1 MRSASEMNKG
11 YLALMN
17 TTTATKNRI
26 LIVDD
31 EPGNIKILS
40 NVLAGDYALSVATS
54 GAQALQIAQVQLP
67 DIVLLDMVMPEMDG
81 IQVCEALQANEL
93 TKDIPVI
100 FVTSMSDTANE
111 ERGLNAGAVDYISK
125 PISPPIVKAR
135 VKIHIQNYLSKRFL
149 EKLLSDKS
157 TTLDDAKKEAA
168 SLLVFV

>member
-1 MRSASEMNKG
+1 MNAAASTE
-11 YLALMN
+11 
-17 TTTATKNRI
+17 KNRV

-40 NVLAGDYALSVATS
+40 SVLAGDYSLSVATG
-54 GAQALQIAQVQLP
+54 GAQALQIADVQAP

-81 IQVCEALQANEL
+81 IQVCEALKASEK
-93 TKDIPVI
+93 TRDIPVI
-100 FVTSMSDTANE
+100 FVTSMSDSANE
-111 ERGLNAGAVDYISK
+111 ERGLEAGAVDYISK

-149 EKLLSDKS
+149 ENLLSSKD
-157 TTLDDAKKEAA
+157 TTLDDAKKEAE

>member
-1 MRSASEMNKG
+1 MN
-11 YLALMN
+11 AA
-17 TTTATKNRI
+17 TTEKSRV

-40 NVLAGDYALSVATS
+40 NVLAGDYALSVATN
-54 GAQALQIAQVQLP
+54 GKQALEVARVQSP

-81 IQVCEALQANEL
+81 IQVCEALKASEE
-93 TKDIPVI
+93 TRDIPVI
-100 FVTSMSDTANE
+100 FVTSMGDTANE
-111 ERGLNAGAVDYISK
+111 ERGLEAGAVDYISK

-149 EKLLSDKS
+149 ENLLSSKD
-157 TTLDDAKKEAA
+157 TTLDDAKKEAE